1 MRNLMLRTALIAG
14 ATLALAACGASEKAA
29 DNSANEVDANAMMGE
44 PTNDMSAMEAAGN
57 AAEPLPPV
65 DNGTATGNVLG
76 ETEGGDTGGE
86 TVEANTPGM

>member
-1 MRNLMLRTALIAG
+1 MRNPMLRAALIAG
-14 ATLALAACGASEKAA
+14 ATLALAACGSSDKAA

-57 AAEPLPPV
+57 ATEPLPPV

-86 TVEANTPGM
+86 TVETNTPGM

>member
-14 ATLALAACGASEKAA
+14 ATVALAACGGGNKAV

-57 AAEPLPPV
+57 ATEPLPPV
-65 DNGTATGNVLG
+65 DNGSSDNVLG

-86 TVEANTPGM
+86 TVETNTPGM